1 MSAIGTLYN
10 LSEVAKITL
19 NNGQFAKMFEV
30 IAEMNPIVDDMPFV
44 PSNDGE
50 TYKSTELTGYPT
62 TYYRLL
68 NQGIPTSKD
77 NEKMIRNSFAQL
89 ANAYTVDRK
98 LVTGTKETIDAFMA
112 RKDMTYTS
120 SLMNSLATTM
130 IYGDSATDTDKFTGI
145 HARLSV
151 PSTDYKQA
159 GYNLIKGSGTGST
172 NTSIVGAVWNAED
185 GAFGF
190 YPEGSQAG
198 LNITRMRDVEIRD
211 SGGTN
216 EYIGHKNFYEMDAGL
231 VVTDWH
237 HIMRACNIETT
248 TLTFDGATG
257 DNLSDLLTRLEIRM
271 SGLIGR
277 PVFYVNKTIYSFLTR
292 QVKEKVGG
300 NLGYS
305 EVKGKRVLD
314 WNGIPIKQLTIIT
327 NTEATVS
334 GTFTTD

>member
-1 MSAIGTLYN
+1 MSAISQGYN
-10 LSEVAKITL
+10 LSDVSKITL
-19 NNGQFAKMFEV
+19 NNGRFAKLFEV
-30 IAEMNPIVDDMPFV
+30 IAEMNPIVEDVPFV

-50 TYKSTELTGYPT
+50 TFKSTELTGYPT
-62 TYYRLL
+62 TYYRML
-68 NQGIPTSKD
+68 NQGVPTSKD
-77 NEKMIRNSFAQL
+77 NEKMIRNGFAQL
-89 ANAYTVDRK
+89 TNAYQVDRK
-98 LVTGTKETIDAFMA
+98 LVTGTKEQIDAFMA
-112 RKDMTYTS
+112 RKDMIFTHA
-120 SLMNSLATTM
+120 LMNELATTM
-130 IYGDSATDTDKFTGI
+130 VYGDSATDTDKFTGI
-145 HARLSV
+145 EARLSV
-151 PSTDYKQA
+151 PSTDFKQA
-159 GYNLIKGSGTGST
+159 GYNLISGGGTGSD
-172 NTSIVGAVWNAED
+172 NTSIIGVIWNAED

-198 LNITRMRDVEIRD
+198 LKVTRYRDIEITD

-216 EYIGHKNFYEMDAGL
+216 KFVGHKNYYEQDAGL

-237 HIMRACNIETT
+237 HIMRACNIDVSD
-248 TLTFDGATG
+248 LTFNGATG
-257 DNLSDLLTRLEIRM
+257 ANLSDLLTRLEIRV
-271 SGLIGR
+271 SGYAGK

-305 EVKGKRVLD
+305 EVKGKRILD

>member
-1 MSAIGTLYN
+1 
-10 LSEVAKITL
+10 
-19 NNGQFAKMFEV
+19 
-30 IAEMNPIVDDMPFV
+30 MPFV

-89 ANAYTVDRK
+89 ANAYQVDRK
-98 LVTGTKETIDAFMA
+98 LVTGTQETIDAFMA
-112 RKDMTYTS
+112 RKDMSFTS
-120 SLMNSLATTM
+120 SLMDSLATTM

-151 PSTDYKQA
+151 PSTDYKEA
-159 GYNLIKGSGTGST
+159 GYNLISGGGSGSD
-172 NTSIVGAVWNAED
+172 NTSMVGIVWNAED

-190 YPEGSQAG
+190 YPTGSQAG
-198 LNITRMRDVEIRD
+198 LKITRKRDILLPD

-216 EYIGHKNFYEMDAGL
+216 EYLGHKNIYEQDAGL

-237 HIMRACNIETT
+237 HICRACNIDVSD
-248 TLTFDGATG
+248 LTFDGATG
-257 DNLSDLLTRLEIRM
+257 ANLSDLLTRMEIRM
-271 SGLIGR
+271 TGLIGK
-277 PVFYVNKTIYSFLTR
+277 PIIYVNKTIYSFLTR

-300 NLGYS
+300 NMGYT
-305 EVKGKRVLD
+305 EVKGKRILD
-314 WNGIPIKQLTIIT
+314 WNGIPIKQLTVIT